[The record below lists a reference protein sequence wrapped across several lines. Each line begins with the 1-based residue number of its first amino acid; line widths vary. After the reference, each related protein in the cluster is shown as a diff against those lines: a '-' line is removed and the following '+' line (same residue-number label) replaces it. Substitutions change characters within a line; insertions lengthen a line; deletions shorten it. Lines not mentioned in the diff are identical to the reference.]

1 MAYDLLIKDGTVVDG
16 TGAPRVQADVAIAG
30 GKIAEVG
37 KIKDG
42 AAKVIDAGGLIVAPG
57 FIDPHTHYDAQIWWD
72 DLITCSSWHGVTT
85 TVMGNCGV
93 GIAPCKPEM
102 REIAAWDLVNVE
114 GIPFDVLKQ
123 GITWKWET
131 FPQYIEAAARQ
142 KLGINVG
149 FLAPL
154 TPFRHYVM
162 GEESMDRAARPDEIK
177 QIRQLLYDAV
187 AAGAMGWSTSQAA
200 NHVGYQGRPLA
211 SRLASMDELV
221 AYASVLKELGRGIIE
236 FNLNVTGNFSDDD
249 YKMLDALLTASGRPV
264 TWLAVFVHNHK
275 ETLARVE
282 PLVKRGGI
290 PQVSA
295 VPVVRHVD
303 LRTPGSFAALPAF
316 KRVLNKPLDVMKKEY
331 ADPAFREEFRK
342 NMTLK
347 VARPDLRRMRV
358 EEVKK
363 PQLKSWEGKPLTQ
376 IAQERGVDLIDA
388 FLDLAVA
395 DDIQTRFTDMP
406 MSEDGMDAL
415 LSDPRTMIGLSDGG
429 AHVDAHCEAGY
440 PTYMIGHWVRR
451 KQLFS
456 LERAVELITSHPA
469 DIFGVVGRGRL
480 APGMAADV
488 VIFDYDQID
497 TKMRQHQI
505 RDLPGGGARFVMTAQ
520 GINYTIVNGEVV
532 YVDGKHTGA
541 LPGQVVRSQRMN

>member
-1 MAYDLLIKDGTVVDG
+1 MAYDLLIKNGTVVDG
-16 TGAPRVQADVAIAG
+16 TGAPRVQADVAIAN

-42 AAKVIDAGGLIVAPG
+42 AAKVIDAGGLIVTPG

-72 DLITCSSWHGVTT
+72 DLVTCSSWHGVTT

-93 GIAPCKPEM
+93 GIAPCKPAM

-114 GIPFDVLKQ
+114 GIPFDVLKR

-131 FPQYIEAAARQ
+131 FPQYIAAAAQQ

-177 QIRQLLYDAV
+177 QIRQLIYDAV

-221 AYASVLKELGRGIIE
+221 AYAGALKELGRGVIE
-236 FNLNVTGNFSDDD
+236 FNLNVTGNFGDED
-249 YKMLDALLTASGRPV
+249 YRKLDALLTASGRPV

-295 VPVVRHVD
+295 VPVVRNVD

-316 KRVLNKPLDVMKKEY
+316 KRVLNKPLEVMKKEY
-331 ADPAFREEFRK
+331 ADPTFREEFRN
-342 NMTLK
+342 NMSLK
-347 VARPDLRRMRV
+347 VARPDLKRMRV
-358 EEVKK
+358 EEVQK
-363 PQLKSWEGKPLTQ
+363 PELKPYEGKPLTQ
-376 IAQERGVDLIDA
+376 IAQERGVDLVDA

-395 DDIQTRFTDMP
+395 DGIQTRFTDMP
-406 MSEDGMDAL
+406 MSEDGMDSL

-456 LERAVELITSHPA
+456 LERAVQLMTSNPA

-480 APGMAADV
+480 TPGMAADV

-520 GINYTIVNGEVV
+520 GINYTVVNGEVI
-532 YVDGKHTGA
+532 YVDGKPTGA

>member
-1 MAYDLLIKDGTVVDG
+1 MAYDLLIKNGTIVDG
-16 TGAPRVQADVAIAG
+16 TGAPRFQGDVAIAN

-37 KIKDG
+37 KVKDG
-42 AAKVIDAGGLIVAPG
+42 ATRVIDADGLVVAPG

-72 DLITCSSWHGVTT
+72 DLVTCSSWHGITT
-85 TVMGNCGV
+85 TIMGNCGV

-102 REIAAWDLVNVE
+102 REVAAWDLVNVE
-114 GIPFDVLKQ
+114 GIPFDVLKR
-123 GITWKWET
+123 GIDWKWET
-131 FPQYIEAAARQ
+131 FPEYIDAAAHH

-162 GEESMDRAARPDEIK
+162 GEESMERAARPDEIVK
-177 QIRQLLYDAV
+177 IRALMYDAV

-221 AYASVLKELGRGIIE
+221 AYAGVLKELGRGVIE
-236 FNLNVTGNFSDDD
+236 FNLNVTGTFTDND

-264 TWLAVFVHNHK
+264 TWLAVFVNNHK
-275 ETLARVE
+275 EVLAKAE

-295 VPVVRHVD
+295 VPIVRNVD
-303 LRTPGSFAALPAF
+303 LRTPGSFAALPTF
-316 KRVLNKPLDVMKKEY
+316 GRVLNKPLEEMKKAY
-331 ADPAFREEFRK
+331 ADPSFHEGFRRDM
-342 NMTLK
+342 NLK
-347 VARPDLRRMRV
+347 VARPDLRRLRV
-358 EEVKK
+358 EEVQR
-363 PQLKSWEGKPLTQ
+363 PDLKSYEGKSIPQ
-376 IAQERGVDLIDA
+376 IAEERGVDLVDA
-388 FLDLAVA
+388 FLDLSVS
-395 DDIQTRFTDMP
+395 DGLQTRFTDMP
-406 MSEDGMDAL
+406 MSEDGMDQL

-440 PTYMIGHWVRR
+440 PTYLIGHWVRK

-480 APGMAADV
+480 KPGLAADV
-488 VIFDYDQID
+488 TIFDFDKID

-520 GINYTIVNGEVV
+520 GINYTVVNGEVL
-532 YVDGKHTGA
+532 YEDAKHTGA

>member
-1 MAYDLLIKDGTVVDG
+1 MAYDLLIKNGTVVDG
-16 TGAPRVQADVAIAG
+16 TGAPRVQADVAIVN

-42 AAKVIDAGGLIVAPG
+42 AAKTIDAGGLIVAPG

-72 DLITCSSWHGVTT
+72 DLVTCSSWHGVTT

-114 GIPFDVLKQ
+114 GIPFDVLKR

-131 FPQYIEAAARQ
+131 FPQYIDAAAQ
-142 KLGINVG
+142 HKLGINVG

-154 TPFRHYVM
+154 TPFRHYIM
-162 GEESMDRAARPDEIK
+162 GEESMDRAARPEEIK
-177 QIRQLLYDAV
+177 QIRQLIHGAI
-187 AAGAMGWSTSQAA
+187 AAGALGWSTSKAA

-211 SRLASMDELV
+211 SRLASMEELV
-221 AYASVLKELGRGIIE
+221 AYASVLKELGRGVIE
-236 FNLNVTGNFSDDD
+236 FNLNVTGNFGDED

-295 VPVVRHVD
+295 VPVVRNVD

-316 KRVLNKPLDVMKKEY
+316 KRVLNKPIEVMKKEY
-331 ADPAFREEFRK
+331 ADPAFRDEFRT
-342 NMTLK
+342 NMSLR
-347 VARPDLRRMRV
+347 VARPDLKRMRV
-358 EEVKK
+358 EEVQK
-363 PQLKSWEGKPLTQ
+363 PELKSYEGKPLTQ
-376 IAQERGVDLIDA
+376 IAQERGVDLVDA

-406 MSEDGMDAL
+406 MSEDGMDSL
-415 LSDPRTMIGLSDGG
+415 LSDPRTMVGLSDGG

-440 PTYMIGHWVRR
+440 PTYMIGHWVRK

-456 LERAVELITSHPA
+456 LERAVQLMTSNPA

-480 APGMAADV
+480 TPGMAADV
-488 VIFDYDQID
+488 VIFDLDKID

-520 GINYTIVNGEVV
+520 GINYTVVNGEVI
-532 YVDGKHTGA
+532 YVDGRHTGA
-541 LPGQVVRSQRMN
+541 LPGQVVRSQRMQ

>member
-1 MAYDLLIKDGTVVDG
+1 MAYDLLIKNGTVVDG
-16 TGAPRVQADVAIAG
+16 TGAPRFQADVAIANG
-30 GKIAEVG
+30 RIAEVG
-37 KIKDG
+37 KIRDG
-42 AAKVIDAGGLIVAPG
+42 AATIIDAHGLIVAPG

-72 DLITCSSWHGVTT
+72 DLVTCSSWHGVTT

-93 GIAPCKPEM
+93 GIAPCKPGM

-114 GIPFDVLKQ
+114 GIPFEVLKR

-131 FPQYIEAAARQ
+131 FPQYIEAAAQ
-142 KLGINVG
+142 HKLGINVG

-162 GEESMDRAARPDEIK
+162 GEESMDRAARPEEIK
-177 QIRQLLYDAV
+177 QIRQLIYDAV
-187 AAGAMGWSTSQAA
+187 AAGALGWSTSKAA

-211 SRLASMDELV
+211 SRLASLDELV
-221 AYASVLKELGRGIIE
+221 AYASVLKDLGRGVIE
-236 FNLNVTGNFSDDD
+236 FNLNVTGNFTDDD
-249 YKMLDALLTASGRPV
+249 YNLLDALLTASGRPV

-275 ETLARVE
+275 ETLAKVE

-295 VPVVRHVD
+295 VPIVRNVN
-303 LRTPGSFAALPAF
+303 LSTPGSFAALPAF
-316 KRVLNKPLDVMKKEY
+316 KRVLNKPLEVMKKEY
-331 ADPAFREEFRK
+331 ADPGFRDEFRA
-342 NMTLK
+342 NLSLK

-358 EEVKK
+358 EEVHQPELK
-363 PQLKSWEGKPLTQ
+363 PLEGKPLTQ
-376 IAQERGVDLIDA
+376 IAQERGLDLIDA
-388 FLDLAVA
+388 LLDLAVA
-395 DDIQTRFTDMP
+395 DGLQTRFTDMP
-406 MSEDGMDAL
+406 MSEDGMDSL

-440 PTYMIGHWVRR
+440 PTYMIGHWVRK

-456 LERAVELITSHPA
+456 LERAVQLMTADPA
-469 DIFGVVGRGRL
+469 DIFGIVGRGRL
-480 APGMAADV
+480 TPGMAADV
-488 VIFDYDQID
+488 VIFDFDQIN
-497 TKMRQHQI
+497 TRMRQHQI

-520 GINYTIVNGEVV
+520 GINYTIVNGEVI
-532 YVDGKHTGA
+532 YVDGQPTGA

>member
-1 MAYDLLIKDGTVVDG
+1 MAYDLLIKNGTVVDG
-16 TGAPRVQADVAIAG
+16 TGAPRVQADVAIAN

-72 DLITCSSWHGVTT
+72 DLVTCSSWHGVTT

-123 GITWKWET
+123 GINWKWET
-131 FPQYIEAAARQ
+131 FPQYIEAASHL

-154 TPFRHYVM
+154 TPFRHYIM
-162 GEESMDRAARPDEIK
+162 GEESMDRAARPEEIK
-177 QIRQLLYDAV
+177 QITQLIYDAV
-187 AAGAMGWSTSQAA
+187 AAGAMGWSTSKAA

-221 AYASVLKELGRGIIE
+221 AYAGVLKDLGRGVIE
-236 FNLNVTGNFSDDD
+236 FNLNVTGNFTDDD

-275 ETLARVE
+275 ETLAKVE

-295 VPVVRHVD
+295 VPVVRNVD

-316 KRVLNKPLDVMKKEY
+316 KRVLNKPLEVMKKEY
-331 ADPAFREEFRK
+331 ADRAFRDEFRA
-342 NMTLK
+342 NMSLK

-358 EEVKK
+358 EEVQK
-363 PQLKSWEGKPLTQ
+363 PELKSFEGKPLTQ
-376 IAQERGVDLIDA
+376 IAQERGVDLVDA

-395 DDIQTRFTDMP
+395 DDIRTRFTDMP
-406 MSEDGMDAL
+406 MSEDGMDQL

-440 PTYMIGHWVRR
+440 PTYLIGHWVRK

-480 APGMAADV
+480 KPGMAADV
-488 VIFDYDQID
+488 VIFDFDQID

-520 GINYTIVNGEVV
+520 GINYTIVNGEVI
-532 YVDGKHTGA
+532 YVDGNATGA
-541 LPGQVVRSQRMN
+541 LPGQVIRSQRMN

>member
-1 MAYDLLIKDGTVVDG
+1 MAYDLLIKNGTVVDG
-16 TGAPRVQADVAIAG
+16 TGAARVQADVAIAG

-42 AAKVIDAGGLIVAPG
+42 ASKVIDAGGLIVAPG

-72 DLITCSSWHGVTT
+72 DLVTCSSWHGVTS

-93 GIAPCKPEM
+93 GIAPCKPTM

-114 GIPFDVLKQ
+114 GIPFDVLKR

-131 FPQYIEAAARQ
+131 FPQYIDAAAQQ

-221 AYASVLKELGRGIIE
+221 AYAGVLKELGRGVIE
-236 FNLNVTGNFSDDD
+236 FNLNVTGNFGDDD

-275 ETLARVE
+275 ETLARIE

-295 VPVVRHVD
+295 VPVVRNVD

-316 KRVLNKPLDVMKKEY
+316 KRVLNKPLEVMKKEY
-331 ADPAFREEFRK
+331 ADPTFRDEFRN
-342 NMTLK
+342 NMSLK

-358 EEVKK
+358 EEVQK
-363 PQLKSWEGKPLTQ
+363 PELKSYEGKPLTQ
-376 IAQERGVDLIDA
+376 IAQERGVDLVDA

-406 MSEDGMDAL
+406 MSEDGMDSL

-440 PTYMIGHWVRR
+440 PTYMIGHWVRK

-456 LERAVELITSHPA
+456 LERAVQLMTSNPA

-480 APGMAADV
+480 VPGMAADV

-520 GINYTIVNGEVV
+520 GINYTIVNGEVI
-532 YVDGKHTGA
+532 YVEGKHTGA
-541 LPGQVVRSQRMN
+541 LPGQVIRSQRMN

>member
-1 MAYDLLIKDGTVVDG
+1 
-16 TGAPRVQADVAIAG
+16 
-30 GKIAEVG
+30 
-37 KIKDG
+37 
-42 AAKVIDAGGLIVAPG
+42 
-57 FIDPHTHYDAQIWWD
+57 
-72 DLITCSSWHGVTT
+72 
-85 TVMGNCGV
+85 
-93 GIAPCKPEM
+93 
-102 REIAAWDLVNVE
+102 
-114 GIPFDVLKQ
+114 
-123 GITWKWET
+123 
-131 FPQYIEAAARQ
+131 
-142 KLGINVG
+142 
-149 FLAPL
+149 
-154 TPFRHYVM
+154 
-162 GEESMDRAARPDEIK
+162 
-177 QIRQLLYDAV
+177 
-187 AAGAMGWSTSQAA
+187 MGWSTSKAA

-236 FNLNVTGNFSDDD
+236 FNLNVTGNFTDDD

-275 ETLARVE
+275 EVLAKVE

-295 VPVVRHVD
+295 VPVVRNVD
-303 LRTPGSFAALPAF
+303 LRTPGSFAALPTF
-316 KRVLNKPLDVMKKEY
+316 GRVLNKPLEEMQKAY
-331 ADPAFREEFRK
+331 ADPAFHEGFRRDM
-342 NMTLK
+342 NLK

-358 EEVKK
+358 EEVQSPELK
-363 PQLKSWEGKPLTQ
+363 PYEGKSIPQ
-376 IAQERGVDLIDA
+376 IAQERGVDLVDA
-388 FLDLAVA
+388 FLDLSVA
-395 DDIQTRFTDMP
+395 DGLRTRFTDMP
-406 MSEDGMDAL
+406 MSEDGMDVL

-440 PTYMIGHWVRR
+440 PTYLIGHWVRK

-480 APGMAADV
+480 KPGMAGDV
-488 VIFDYDQID
+488 TVFDFDQID

-520 GINYTIVNGEVV
+520 GINYTIVNGEVL
-532 YVDGKHTGA
+532 YEDGKHTGA

>member
-1 MAYDLLIKDGTVVDG
+1 MAYDLLIKNGTVVDG
-16 TGAPRVQADVAIAG
+16 TGAPRAHADVAIAN

-42 AAKVIDAGGLIVAPG
+42 AAKVIDADGLIVAPG

-72 DLITCSSWHGVTT
+72 DLVTCSSWHGVTT

-93 GIAPCKPEM
+93 GIAPCKPQM

-114 GIPFDVLKQ
+114 GIPFDVLKR

-162 GEESMDRAARPDEIK
+162 GEESMDRAARPEEIK
-177 QIRQLLYDAV
+177 QIRQLIYDAV
-187 AAGAMGWSTSQAA
+187 AAGAMGWSTSKAA

-221 AYASVLKELGRGIIE
+221 AYAGVLKELGRGVIE

-249 YKMLDALLTASGRPV
+249 YKMLDTLLTASGRPV

-275 ETLARVE
+275 EVLAKVE

-295 VPVVRHVD
+295 VPVVRNVN
-303 LRTPGSFAALPAF
+303 LSTPGSFAALPAF
-316 KRVLNKPLDVMKKEY
+316 KRVLNKPLEVMKKEY
-331 ADPAFREEFRK
+331 ADPGFRDEFRA
-342 NMTLK
+342 NMSLK

-358 EEVKK
+358 EEVQKAE
-363 PQLKSWEGKPLTQ
+363 LKSYEGKPLTQ
-376 IAQERGVDLIDA
+376 IAQERGVDLVDA

-395 DDIQTRFTDMP
+395 DGIQTRFTDMP
-406 MSEDGMDAL
+406 MSEDGMDEL
-415 LSDPRTMIGLSDGG
+415 LSDPRTMVGLSDGG

-440 PTYMIGHWVRR
+440 PTYMIGHWVRK

-456 LERAVELITSHPA
+456 LERAVELITSQPA

-480 APGMAADV
+480 KHGMAADV
-488 VIFDYDQID
+488 VIFDYDTID

-520 GINYTIVNGEVV
+520 GINYTIVNGEVI
-532 YVDGKHTGA
+532 YVDGKATGA

>member
-1 MAYDLLIKDGTVVDG
+1 MAYDLLIKNGTVVDG
-16 TGAPRVQADVAIAG
+16 TGAPRVQADVAIAN

-42 AAKVIDAGGLIVAPG
+42 AAKTIDAGGLIVAPG

-72 DLITCSSWHGVTT
+72 DLVTCSSWHGVTT

-131 FPQYIEAAARQ
+131 FPQYIDAAARQ

-154 TPFRHYVM
+154 TPFRHYIL
-162 GEESMDRAARPDEIK
+162 GEESMDRAARPEEIK
-177 QIRQLLYDAV
+177 QIRQLIYDAV
-187 AAGAMGWSTSQAA
+187 AAGALGWSTSKAA

-211 SRLASMDELV
+211 SRLASLDELV
-221 AYASVLKELGRGIIE
+221 AYAGVLKELGRGVIE
-236 FNLNVTGNFSDDD
+236 FNLNVTGNFTDDD
-249 YKMLDALLTASGRPV
+249 YKVLDALLTASGRPV

-275 ETLARVE
+275 ETLAKVE

-295 VPVVRHVD
+295 VPVVRNVS

-316 KRVLNKPLDVMKKEY
+316 KRVLNKPPEVMKKEY
-331 ADPAFREEFRK
+331 ADPSFREEFR
-342 NMTLK
+342 NNLSLK
-347 VARPDLRRMRV
+347 VARPDLKRMRV
-358 EEVKK
+358 EEVQN
-363 PQLKSWEGKPLTQ
+363 PQLKSYEGKPLTQ

-406 MSEDGMDAL
+406 MSEEGMDSL

-440 PTYMIGHWVRR
+440 PTYMIGHWVRK

-456 LERAVELITSHPA
+456 LEKAVQLMTSNPA
-469 DIFGVVGRGRL
+469 DIFGVAGRGRL

-488 VIFDYDQID
+488 VIFDFDQID

-505 RDLPGGGARFVMTAQ
+505 KDLPGGGARFVMTAQ

-532 YVDGKHTGA
+532 YVDGKATGA

>member
-1 MAYDLLIKDGTVVDG
+1 V
-16 TGAPRVQADVAIAG
+16 
-30 GKIAEVG
+30 
-37 KIKDG
+37 
-42 AAKVIDAGGLIVAPG
+42 
-57 FIDPHTHYDAQIWWD
+57 
-72 DLITCSSWHGVTT
+72 TCSSWHGVTT

-102 REIAAWDLVNVE
+102 REVAAWDLVNVE
-114 GIPFDVLKQ
+114 GIPFDVLQ
-123 GITWKWET
+123 RGITWKWET

-162 GEESMDRAARPDEIK
+162 GEESMDRAARPEEIK
-177 QIRQLLYDAV
+177 QIKQLIYEAV
-187 AAGAMGWSTSQAA
+187 AAGAMGWSTSKAA

-221 AYASVLKELGRGIIE
+221 AYAGVLKELGRGIIE

-275 ETLARVE
+275 EVLAKVE

-295 VPVVRHVD
+295 VPVVRNVN
-303 LRTPGSFAALPAF
+303 LSTPGSFAALPAF
-316 KRVLNKPLDVMKKEY
+316 GRVLNKPLEVMKQAY
-331 ADPAFREEFRK
+331 ADPAFHEEFRR
-342 NMTLK
+342 NLSLK
-347 VARPDLRRMRV
+347 VARPDLKRLRV
-358 EEVKK
+358 EEVQR
-363 PQLKSWEGKPLTQ
+363 PDLKSYEGKSLTQ
-376 IAQERGVDLIDA
+376 IAQERGVDLVDA

-395 DDIQTRFTDMP
+395 DGIQTRFTDMP
-406 MSEDGMDAL
+406 MSEDGMDLL

-440 PTYMIGHWVRR
+440 PTYMIGHWVRK

-480 APGMAADV
+480 KPGMAADV
-488 VIFDYDQID
+488 VIFDYDTID

-520 GINYTIVNGEVV
+520 GINYTVVNGEVI
-532 YVDGKHTGA
+532 YVDGKATGA
-541 LPGQVVRSQRMN
+541 LPGQVIRSQRMN

>member
-1 MAYDLLIKDGTVVDG
+1 MAYDLLIKNGTVVDG
-16 TGAPRVQADVAIAG
+16 TGAPRVQADVAIAN

-37 KIKDG
+37 KIKAG
-42 AAKVIDAGGLIVAPG
+42 AAKVIDADGLIVAPG

-72 DLITCSSWHGVTT
+72 DLVTCSSWHGVTT

-114 GIPFDVLKQ
+114 GIPFDVLKR

-131 FPQYIEAAARQ
+131 FPEYIDAAAKQ

-154 TPFRHYVM
+154 TPFRHFVM
-162 GEESMDRAARPDEIK
+162 GEESMDRAARPEEIK
-177 QIRQLLYDAV
+177 QIRQLIYDAV
-187 AAGAMGWSTSQAA
+187 AAGALGWSTSKAA

-211 SRLASMDELV
+211 SRLASLDELV
-221 AYASVLKELGRGIIE
+221 AYASVLKDLGRGVIE
-236 FNLNVTGNFSDDD
+236 FNLNVTGNFTDDD
-249 YKMLDALLTASGRPV
+249 YNVLDALLTASGRPV

-275 ETLARVE
+275 ETLAKVE

-295 VPVVRHVD
+295 VPVVRNVS

-316 KRVLNKPLDVMKKEY
+316 KRVLNKPLEVMKKEY
-331 ADPAFREEFRK
+331 ADPSFREEFRN
-342 NMTLK
+342 NMSLK
-347 VARPDLRRMRV
+347 VARPDLKRMRV
-358 EEVKK
+358 EEVSK
-363 PQLKSWEGKPLTQ
+363 PELKSFEGKPLTQ

-406 MSEDGMDAL
+406 MSEDGMDSL

-456 LERAVELITSHPA
+456 LERAVQLMTSNPA

-480 APGMAADV
+480 IPGMAGDV
-488 VIFDYDQID
+488 VIFDFDQID

-505 RDLPGGGARFVMTAQ
+505 KDLPGGGARFVMTAQ

-532 YVDGKHTGA
+532 YVDGKPTGA

>member
-1 MAYDLLIKDGTVVDG
+1 MAYDLLIKNGTVVDG
-16 TGAPRVQADVAIAG
+16 TGAPRVHADVAIAN

-42 AAKVIDAGGLIVAPG
+42 AAKTINADGLIVAPG

-72 DLITCSSWHGVTT
+72 DLVTCSSWHGVTT
-85 TVMGNCGV
+85 TIMGNCGV
-93 GIAPCKPEM
+93 GIAPCKPQM

-114 GIPFDVLKQ
+114 GIPFDVLKR
-123 GITWKWET
+123 GINWKWET
-131 FPQYIEAAARQ
+131 FPQYIEAAAQQ
-142 KLGINVG
+142 KVGINIG

-162 GEESMDRAARPDEIK
+162 GEESMDRAARPEEIK
-177 QIRQLLYDAV
+177 QIRQLIYDAV

-211 SRLASMDELV
+211 SRLASLDELV
-221 AYASVLKELGRGIIE
+221 AYASVLKELGRGSIE
-236 FNLNVTGNFSDDD
+236 FNLNVTGNFTDED
-249 YKMLDALLTASGRPV
+249 YKKLDALLTASGRPV

-275 ETLARVE
+275 ETLSRVE

-295 VPVVRHVD
+295 VPVVRSVD

-316 KRVLNKPLDVMKKEY
+316 KRVLNKPLEVMKKEY
-331 ADPAFREEFRK
+331 ADPSFRAEFRD
-342 NMTLK
+342 NMSLK

-358 EEVKK
+358 EEVQK
-363 PQLKSWEGKPLTQ
+363 PELKSFEGKPLTR
-376 IAQERGVDLIDA
+376 IAEERGVDLIDA

-395 DDIQTRFTDMP
+395 DDIRTRFTDMP
-406 MSEDGMDAL
+406 MSEDGMDSL
-415 LSDPRTMIGLSDGG
+415 LSDPRTMVGLSDGG

-440 PTYMIGHWVRR
+440 PTYMIGHWVR
-451 KQLFS
+451 KKELFS
-456 LERAVELITSHPA
+456 LERAVQLMTSHPA

-488 VIFDYDQID
+488 VIFDFDKID

-520 GINYTIVNGEVV
+520 GINYSIVNGEVI
-532 YVDGKHTGA
+532 YVDGDPTGA
-541 LPGQVVRSQRMN
+541 LPGQVARSQRTN

>member
-1 MAYDLLIKDGTVVDG
+1 MAYDLLIKNGTVVDG
-16 TGAPRVQADVAIAG
+16 TGAPRIQADVAITN
-30 GKIAEVG
+30 GKIAEIG

-42 AAKVIDAGGLIVAPG
+42 AKKVIDAHGLIVAPG

-72 DLITCSSWHGVTT
+72 DLVTCSSWHGITT
-85 TVMGNCGV
+85 TIMGNCGV
-93 GIAPCKPEM
+93 GIAPCRPEM
-102 REIAAWDLVNVE
+102 REVAAWDLVNVE

-131 FPQYIEAAARQ
+131 FPQYIEAAAQQ

-162 GEESMDRAARPDEIK
+162 GEESMDRAARPDEIA
-177 QIRQLLYDAV
+177 QIRRLMYDAV
-187 AAGAMGWSTSQAA
+187 AAGAMGWSTSKAA

-211 SRLASMDELV
+211 SRLASLEELV
-221 AYASVLKELGRGIIE
+221 AYAGVLKELGRGIIE
-236 FNLNVTGNFSDDD
+236 FNLNVTGNFTDDD
-249 YKMLDALLTASGRPV
+249 YNVLDALLTASGRPV

-275 ETLARVE
+275 EVLAKVE

-295 VPVVRHVD
+295 VPVVRNVD
-303 LRTPGSFAALPAF
+303 LRTPGSFAALPTF
-316 KRVLNKPLDVMKKEY
+316 GRVLNKPLEVMQKEY
-331 ADPAFREEFRK
+331 ADPTFHEGFRRDL
-342 NMTLK
+342 NLK
-347 VARPDLRRMRV
+347 VARPDLKRLRV
-358 EEVKK
+358 EEVQR
-363 PQLKSWEGKPLTQ
+363 PDLKSYEGKSITQ
-376 IAQERGVDLIDA
+376 IAQERGVDLVDA
-388 FLDLAVA
+388 FLDLSVA
-395 DDIQTRFTDMP
+395 DELRTRFTDMP
-406 MSEDGMDAL
+406 MSEDGMDVL

-440 PTYMIGHWVRR
+440 PTYLIGHWVRR

-456 LERAVELITSHPA
+456 LERAVELITSNPA
-469 DIFGVVGRGRL
+469 RIFGVVGRGQL
-480 APGMAADV
+480 TPGMAADV
-488 VIFDYDQID
+488 TIFDFDQID

-520 GINYTIVNGEVV
+520 GINYTIVNGEVL
-532 YVDGKHTGA
+532 YEDAKHTGA

>member
-1 MAYDLLIKDGTVVDG
+1 MPYDLLIKNGTVVDG
-16 TGAPRVQADVAIAG
+16 TGAPRVQADVAIAN

-42 AAKVIDAGGLIVAPG
+42 AAKVIDADGLIVAPG

-72 DLITCSSWHGVTT
+72 DLVTCSSWHGVTT

-114 GIPFDVLKQ
+114 GIPFDVLKR

-131 FPQYIEAAARQ
+131 FPQYIEAAAQQ

-154 TPFRHYVM
+154 TPFRHFVM
-162 GEESMDRAARPDEIK
+162 GEESMDRAARPEEIK
-177 QIRQLLYDAV
+177 QIRQLIYDAV
-187 AAGAMGWSTSQAA
+187 AAGAMGWSTSKAA

-221 AYASVLKELGRGIIE
+221 AYAGVLKELGRGIIE

-275 ETLARVE
+275 EVLAKVE

-295 VPVVRHVD
+295 VPVVRNVN
-303 LRTPGSFAALPAF
+303 LSTPGSFAALPAF
-316 KRVLNKPLDVMKKEY
+316 KRVLNKPLEVMKKEY
-331 ADPAFREEFRK
+331 ADPSFRDEFRA
-342 NMTLK
+342 NMSLK

-358 EEVKK
+358 EEVQK
-363 PQLKSWEGKPLTQ
+363 PELKSYEGKPLTQ
-376 IAQERGVDLIDA
+376 IAQERGVDLVDA

-395 DDIQTRFTDMP
+395 DGIQTRFTDMP
-406 MSEDGMDAL
+406 MSEDGMDEL
-415 LSDPRTMIGLSDGG
+415 LSDPRTMVGLSDGG

-440 PTYMIGHWVRR
+440 PTYMIGHWVRK

-480 APGMAADV
+480 KPGMAGDV
-488 VIFDYDQID
+488 VIFDYDTID

-520 GINYTIVNGEVV
+520 GINYTIVNGEVI
-532 YVDGKHTGA
+532 YVDGKATGA
-541 LPGQVVRSQRMN
+541 LPGQVIRSQRMN

>member
-1 MAYDLLIKDGTVVDG
+1 MAYDLLIKNGTVVDG
-16 TGAPRVQADVAIAG
+16 TGAPRVQVDVAIAG

-42 AAKVIDAGGLIVAPG
+42 AAKVIDADGLIVAPG
-57 FIDPHTHYDAQIWWD
+57 FVDPHTHYDAQIWWD
-72 DLITCSSWHGVTT
+72 DLVTCSSWHGVTT
-85 TVMGNCGV
+85 VVMGNCGV
-93 GIAPCKPEM
+93 GIAPCKPAM

-114 GIPFDVLKQ
+114 GIPFDVLKR

-131 FPQYIEAAARQ
+131 FPQYIDAAARQ
-142 KLGINVG
+142 KLGINIG

-162 GEESMDRAARPDEIK
+162 GEESMERAARPEEIA
-177 QIRQLLYDAV
+177 QIRQLIYDAV
-187 AAGAMGWSTSQAA
+187 AAGALGWSTSKAA

-211 SRLASMDELV
+211 SRLASLDELV
-221 AYASVLKELGRGIIE
+221 AYASVLKELGRGVIE
-236 FNLNVTGNFSDDD
+236 FNLNVTGNFTDDD
-249 YKMLDALLTASGRPV
+249 YKVLDALLTASGRPV

-275 ETLARVE
+275 EVLARVE

-295 VPVVRHVD
+295 VPVVRNVS
-303 LRTPGSFAALPAF
+303 LSTPGSFAALPAF
-316 KRVLNKPLDVMKKEY
+316 KRVLNKPLEVMKKEY
-331 ADPAFREEFRK
+331 ADPTFHDEFRA
-342 NMTLK
+342 NMSLK

-358 EEVKK
+358 EEVQR
-363 PQLKSWEGKPLTQ
+363 PELKSYEGKPLTQ
-376 IAQERGVDLIDA
+376 IAQERGVDLVDA

-395 DDIQTRFTDMP
+395 DDLQTRFTDMP

-415 LSDPRTMIGLSDGG
+415 LSDPRTMVGLSDGG

-456 LERAVELITSHPA
+456 LERAIQLMTSNPA
-469 DIFGVVGRGRL
+469 DIFGVAGRGRL
-480 APGMAADV
+480 VPGMAGDV
-488 VIFDYDQID
+488 VIFDLDKID
-497 TKMRQHQI
+497 TKMRQYQM

-520 GINYTIVNGEVV
+520 GINYTIVNGEVI
-532 YVDGKHTGA
+532 YVDGNHTGA